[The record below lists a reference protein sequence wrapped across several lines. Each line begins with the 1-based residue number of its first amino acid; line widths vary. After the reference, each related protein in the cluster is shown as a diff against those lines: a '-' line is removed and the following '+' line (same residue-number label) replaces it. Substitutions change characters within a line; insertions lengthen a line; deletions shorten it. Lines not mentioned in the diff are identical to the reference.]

1 MNSGWFG
8 PILERQDQIL
18 RIVRDIEADTDVLRE
33 GNANILRIVDQINK
47 NGVKEA
53 DLMTIVRAI
62 QELVASQAAN
72 TLLLEQIIKIMTPQP
87 AVTAIGEIS
96 TP

>member
-1 MNSGWFG
+1 
-8 PILERQDQIL
+8 
-18 RIVRDIEADTDVLRE
+18 VRDIEADTDVLRE

>member
-1 MNSGWFG
+1 
-8 PILERQDQIL
+8 
-18 RIVRDIEADTDVLRE
+18 
-33 GNANILRIVDQINK
+33 LRIVDQINK

>member
-33 GNANILRIVDQINK
+33 GNANILRI
-47 NGVKEA
+47 G
-53 DLMTIVRAI
+53 
-62 QELVASQAAN
+62 
-72 TLLLEQIIKIMTPQP
+72 
-87 AVTAIGEIS
+87 
-96 TP
+96 